1 MKISVIFTTYNS
13 PVWLEKVLWGFHYQT
28 DKNFELIIADD
39 GSTSDTKACIERFTH
54 TSDMDIKHVWQ
65 KDEGFQKSRIMNKAL
80 VASTCDY
87 VLFTDGDCI
96 PRRDF
101 VAVHKA
107 HARPGKFLSG
117 GYFKLPMPT
126 SDLINQQHIA
136 SGQAFDRSWLVENG
150 VKRNRKLGKLTTLQW
165 KRRVLNSVTPA
176 KPTWNGHNA
185 FGWRDDIFAVN
196 GFDERM
202 QYGGQDRELGER
214 LFNRGVRGIQIRYS
228 AACLHLEHDH
238 SYVTPNMIARNKA
251 IRATT
256 KSNKLT
262 RTAYGIIKD

>member
-39 GSTSDTKACIERFTH
+39 GSTTDTKACIDRFSQS
-54 TSDMDIKHVWQ
+54 SDLDIKHVWQ
-65 KDEGFQKSRIMNKAL
+65 EDEGFQKSRIMNKAL
-80 VASTCDY
+80 LVSTCDY

-126 SDLINQQHIA
+126 SDLISQQHIA
-136 SGQAFDRSWLVENG
+136 SAQAFERDWLVKNG

-165 KRRVLNSVTPA
+165 KRVILNSVTPA

-185 FGWRDDIFAVN
+185 SGWREDIFAVN

-202 QYGGQDRELGER
+202 LYGGQDRELGER
-214 LFNRGVRGIQIRYS
+214 LMNRGVRGIQIRYS

-238 SYVTPNMIARNKA
+238 SYVKPEMIAKNKA